1 MTVNP
6 SATAAV
12 EPDMLRPPSSR
23 APSLT
28 DFTEIRL
35 SRIHG
40 SVSSLCSVLAARCSP
55 RSRIYCAGELR
66 ASAARLRTEAAY
78 LEDSARELEGCN
90 HG

>member
-1 MTVNP
+1 MTVSNP
-6 SATAAV
+6 ATVA
-12 EPDMLRPPSSR
+12 R

-28 DFTEIRL
+28 DFTEVRL

-40 SVSSLCSVLAARCSP
+40 DVSGLCSVLAARCNP

-78 LEDSARELEGCN
+78 LEDSACELEGLT

>member
-1 MTVNP
+1 MSVTSVRHN
-6 SATAAV
+6 SAQPGPT
-12 EPDMLRPPSSR
+12 
-23 APSLT
+23 LT

-78 LEDSARELEGCN
+78 LEDSARELEGSG
-90 HG
+90 HA

>member
-1 MTVNP
+1 MQLMQPLGV
-6 SATAAV
+6 A
-12 EPDMLRPPSSR
+12 SR
-23 APSLT
+23 ALSLT

-40 SVSSLCSVLAARCSP
+40 DVSSLCSVLAARCSP

-78 LEDSARELEGCN
+78 LEDSARELETRN
-90 HG
+90 AS